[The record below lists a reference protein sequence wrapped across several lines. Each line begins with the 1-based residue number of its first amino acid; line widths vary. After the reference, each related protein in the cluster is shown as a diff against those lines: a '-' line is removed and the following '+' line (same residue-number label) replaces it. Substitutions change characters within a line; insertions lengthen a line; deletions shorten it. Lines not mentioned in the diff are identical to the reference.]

1 MTDHLSNCQDIAPH
15 LPSPALPK
23 VLVSQG
29 YVQFLPCRDTL
40 FIPQPSKWQVNL
52 TPQCHSSALVPTQRS
67 SFLPC
72 PWSLAQGRLLPGVP
86 SCSPTTAS
94 SLLHASTSVKSFDP
108 VLLCI
113 PLWSSLPNKGKSG
126 E

>member
-52 TPQCHSSALVPTQRS
+52 TPSAIHLHWYLLRDPA
-67 SFLPC
+67 SFLVLGHWHKEGYC
-72 PWSLAQGRLLPGVP
+72 QVF
-86 SCSPTTAS
+86 
-94 SLLHASTSVKSFDP
+94 LHAHPQQPPHFYMP
-108 VLLCI
+108 QLQ
-113 PLWSSLPNKGKSG
+113 
-126 E
+126 